1 MLIDNPSLTA
11 SKGSKCYTLFPTYI
25 DAFIWLESIPLVNR
39 NCYEII
45 PAGPQKPHFDIDIPI
60 DKIQPGQDITI
71 VSADVMTHITSAIER
86 VLLSHNVNYHKD
98 RNLLVFSSHGP
109 AKRSFHIIIDGLY
122 HSDNK
127 QAKNFYL
134 LVINELPGH
143 LRQYVDGSVYS
154 RNQNFRLLNNQKKDS
169 DRIKILDPLTS
180 YHPNVDSDMP
190 EALRLFE
197 ASLIGFT
204 SGSIMLPSFSTEPL
218 RIKRPNIHIDDVI
231 STSMIGCFESSEFY
245 DDFEV
250 INSNWNGVSLR

>member
-1 MLIDNPSLTA
+1 MLQVSNKITVRGDNSPCVLDTTLYTTCKDTYSIHRRSFHRTLANVYNSGDQFVMSIDNPSLTA

-86 VLLSHNVNYHKD
+86 VFLSHNVNYHKD

-127 QAKNFYL
+127 QAKIFYL

-154 RNQNFRLLNNQKKDS
+154 RNQNFRLLNNQKK
-169 DRIKILDPLTS
+169 
-180 YHPNVDSDMP
+180 V
-190 EALRLFE
+190 
-197 ASLIGFT
+197 
-204 SGSIMLPSFSTEPL
+204 GS
-218 RIKRPNIHIDDVI
+218 KN
-231 STSMIGCFESSEFY
+231 Y
-245 DDFEV
+245 
-250 INSNWNGVSLR
+250 